1 MTETEPTPAYLQ
13 LTDKQ
18 LTERAAALRELMR
31 ACRLCPR
38 ACGVDRLSGE
48 TGACRTG
55 EQPVVS
61 SYGPHFGEERPLVG
75 RRGSGTVFLTHCNLR
90 CIFCQNY
97 DISQLGDGR
106 VTTTERLAEMMLEL
120 QERGCHNIN
129 WVSPTHQVSAMVEA
143 TIIARRRGLRVPIVY
158 NCGGYESV
166 ETLELLDGIVDIYMP
181 DAKYGDNEVGRVLS
195 GVPDYWDR
203 CREALAE
210 MHRQAGD
217 LRADSQG
224 IATRGLLVRHL
235 VLPED
240 MAKTAV
246 VMEHLASVSRDTYVN
261 VMAQYRPAYRAR
273 EIAVISRPVSS
284 AEFRSAVQAALDAG
298 LHRLDERWAGP

>member
-106 VTTTERLAEMMLEL
+106 VTTTERLAEMML
-120 QERGCHNIN
+120 
-129 WVSPTHQVSAMVEA
+129 
-143 TIIARRRGLRVPIVY
+143 
-158 NCGGYESV
+158 
-166 ETLELLDGIVDIYMP
+166 
-181 DAKYGDNEVGRVLS
+181 
-195 GVPDYWDR
+195 
-203 CREALAE
+203 
-210 MHRQAGD
+210 
-217 LRADSQG
+217 
-224 IATRGLLVRHL
+224 
-235 VLPED
+235 
-240 MAKTAV
+240 
-246 VMEHLASVSRDTYVN
+246 
-261 VMAQYRPAYRAR
+261 
-273 EIAVISRPVSS
+273 
-284 AEFRSAVQAALDAG
+284 
-298 LHRLDERWAGP
+298 